1 MAIHWMEKLQ
11 LHCPRA
17 SFSYPNSAT
26 INEAERVFSKRGI
39 PIGFMVDVIDWA
51 SDQIPDI
58 SACDP
63 TPDVLCGWQA
73 RRETWLAAQR
83 EAQTFPARME
93 ALRERLRTAMPGDR
107 WEIICQAHD
116 QRLDMRGLEAYAE
129 SLPGGNPG
137 QKQSAEKMHRLLQV
151 SGLIGKAQSPVGEG
165 YVEVAA
171 GEALRETDESLMED
185 GTWRPFGKDSIDR
198 MTGHP
203 RRLFK
208 YANTRPVRR
217 KI

>member
-26 INEAERVFSKRGI
+26 ITEAERVFSKRGI

-51 SDQIPDI
+51 SDHVPDI

-83 EAQTFPARME
+83 EAKTLPARME
-93 ALRERLRTAMPGDR
+93 ALRERLRAATPGDR

-116 QRLDMRGLEAYAE
+116 PSLDMRGLEAYAE

-137 QKQSAEKMHRLLQV
+137 QKASAEHMHRLMQT

-165 YVEVAA
+165 YVELAA
-171 GEALRETDESLMED
+171 GESLRQTDEQLLED
-185 GTWRPFGKDSIDR
+185 GTWKAIGDGYLDAH
-198 MTGHP
+198 TGHA

-208 YANTRPVRR
+208 YANTRTVRR
-217 KI
+217 KK